1 MEPKKRQQADRRTKF
16 RFEMP
21 RELRYKVVGDGTMI
35 ASGMGQT
42 IDMGSGG
49 IAFAAEQ
56 QLKPGAFVEVSISW
70 PVLLDKTLPM
80 RLIVFGRVLRSVGC
94 KTVCSVHR
102 YEFRT
107 QARDIQAPKA
117 PRSDGMLRRW
127 AEGFRKEALKT
138 SQAGA

>member
-1 MEPKKRQQADRRTKF
+1 MEPRKVQQNERRTKF

-21 RELRYKVVGDGTMI
+21 RDLRYKVVEDETITAFGT
-35 ASGMGQT
+35 GQT

-49 IAFAAEQ
+49 VAFVAEQ
-56 QLKPGAFVEVSISW
+56 ELKPGAFVEISISW

-94 KTVCSVHR
+94 KTVCSIHR

-107 QARDIQAPKA
+107 QAQNAQAPTA
-117 PRSDGMLRRW
+117 QRSDGMLQRW
-127 AEGFRKEALKT
+127 AEGFRKGALKT